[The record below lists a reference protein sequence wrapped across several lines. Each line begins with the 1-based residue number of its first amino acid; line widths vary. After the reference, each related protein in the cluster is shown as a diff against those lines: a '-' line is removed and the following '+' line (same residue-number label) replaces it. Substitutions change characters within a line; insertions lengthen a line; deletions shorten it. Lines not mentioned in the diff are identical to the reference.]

1 MPMKMKIRRHH
12 LSTRLAILILL
23 LATPLFITTIGAL
36 FFEARH
42 VIRIKAVGRARSA
55 LNASMQRLNRNLVA
69 VKTAT
74 DAYSWVLEE
83 QLQPDS
89 FLTISH
95 KVVALNP
102 HIDGCSV
109 SAEPF
114 LFPDKGRYYSVYS
127 VRETDSVE
135 TVVEEEYEYFQKTW
149 YKLPYDLNAPCWEIY
164 FDEADSLEL
173 TIDGM
178 LASYG
183 KPLYNKN
190 HEIAGIISTDLS
202 LLKLTKIINQERPY
216 PNSYFIMLDHDGRYV
231 VHPDSTRLFTKTI
244 FDDADP
250 LSQQDLIAL
259 GHEMTAGK
267 DGGMPLYIDDKGYL
281 VCYEPVPGTDWSL
294 AIVCPDNDILKNYYT
309 LTNIL
314 ITLLI
319 IGLLIIVL
327 LCYRTVSQ
335 AFSNIKQ
342 LMMKTRM
349 IAEGNMEVYI
359 KRSKRIDDV
368 GRLQNSFAAMLQT
381 LQVHIGL
388 VSYSTDKLQQ
398 RNKELEEATKLAQEA
413 NRQKT
418 TFIQNVSHQ
427 IRTPLNI
434 VMGFSQVLYDTVK
447 QKQVLSDEEMK
458 SITSTMDHQAKLL
471 YRLVSML
478 FDSSDTGFSEE
489 LKMSQ
494 FDIVKC
500 NDIAHVAINYL
511 KMHYPE
517 TPVEF
522 KTEVGNDVCIQTN
535 KLYLTRCLNELLYN
549 SAKYSDGEHITLMV
563 VCTEDTVRY
572 IVEDTGKGISE
583 PYRDL
588 MFKFFTKI
596 DDLSEGLGLGLPL
609 AKRHALNLG
618 GDLWLDDTY
627 DKGCRF
633 ILEIPLKQNNND

>member
-1 MPMKMKIRRHH
+1 MKMKIRLHH
-12 LSTRLAILILL
+12 LSTRIAIVILL
-23 LATPLFITTIGAL
+23 LAVPLFIMTIGVL
-36 FFEARH
+36 FLEARQ
-42 VIRIKAVGRARSA
+42 VIRHKAVGRAKSA
-55 LNASMQRLNRNLVA
+55 LNASMQRLDRNLIA

-74 DAYSWVLEE
+74 EAYSWVLEE

-89 FLTISH
+89 LLSISH

-102 HIDGCSV
+102 HVDGCSV
-109 SAEPF
+109 SAEPY
-114 LFPDKGRYYSVYS
+114 LFPNIGRHYSVYT
-127 VRETDSVE
+127 VREADSVE

-149 YKLPYDLNAPCWEIY
+149 YKLPHDLNAPCWEIY

-183 KPLYNKN
+183 KPLHNKN
-190 HEIAGIISTDLS
+190 HEIVGIISTDLS

-216 PNSYFIMLDHDGRYV
+216 PNSYFMMLDSDGRYV

-244 FDDADP
+244 FDDANP
-250 LSQQDLIAL
+250 FSQQDLIAL

-267 DGGMPLYIDDKGYL
+267 EGGMPIYIDGNGYL
-281 VCYEPVPGTDWSL
+281 VCYKPVPGTDWSL
-294 AIVCPDNDILKNYYT
+294 AIVCPDNDILKNYYM

-314 ITLLI
+314 IPLLV

-327 LCYRTVSQ
+327 LCRRAVSQ
-335 AFSNIKQ
+335 AFSSIRQ
-342 LMMKTRM
+342 LLIKTRM
-349 IAEGNMEVYI
+349 IAEGNLEVYI
-359 KRSKRIDDV
+359 KHSKRIDDV
-368 GRLQNSFAAMLQT
+368 GRLQNSFAAMLQA
-381 LQVHIGL
+381 LQFHIGI
-388 VSYSTDKLQQ
+388 VRYITEKLQQ

-418 TFIQNVSHQ
+418 VFIQNVSHQ

-447 QKQVLSDEEMK
+447 QKEILPEEEMK

-489 LKMSQ
+489 LRTSQ
-494 FDIVKC
+494 FDVVKC
-500 NDIAHVAINYL
+500 NSMARECLEYT
-511 KMHYPE
+511 KSHYPNIHIE
-517 TPVEF
+517 LQ
-522 KTEVGNDVCIQTN
+522 TEVDDDLCIQTN
-535 KLYLTRCLNELLYN
+535 RLYLTRCLSELLYN
-549 SAKYSDGEHITLMV
+549 SAKYSDGQHIILRII
-563 VCTEDTVRY
+563 CTEFVVRF

-618 GDLWLDDTY
+618 GDLWLDDSY
-627 DKGCRF
+627 HEGCRF
-633 ILEIPLKQNNND
+633 VLEMPLKQIEND

>member
-1 MPMKMKIRRHH
+1 MKMKIKLHH
-12 LSTRLAILILL
+12 LSTRLAFVILL
-23 LATPLFITTIGAL
+23 LATPVFITTIGVL
-36 FFEARH
+36 FLEARQ
-42 VIRIKAVGRARSA
+42 VIRHKAVGRAKSA
-55 LNASMQRLNRNLVA
+55 LNASMQRLDRSLIA

-74 DAYSWVLEE
+74 EAYSWMLEE
-83 QLQPDS
+83 KMAPDS

-95 KVVALNP
+95 KLVALNP

-109 SAEPF
+109 SGEPF
-114 LFPDKGRYYSVYS
+114 LFPDKGRYYSAYTI
-127 VRETDSVE
+127 RENDSVK
-135 TVVEEEYEYFQKTW
+135 TVVEEKYEYFQKSW
-149 YKLPYDLNAPCWEIY
+149 YKLPHDQDAACWEIY
-164 FDEADSLEL
+164 FDETDSLTL

-183 KPLYNKN
+183 RPLHNKDN
-190 HEIAGIISTDLS
+190 EVVGIISTDLS
-202 LLKLTKIINQERPY
+202 LLKITKIINLERPY
-216 PNSYFIMLDHDGRYV
+216 PNSYFMMLDSDGRYV

-250 LSQQDLIAL
+250 RTQQDLIAL
-259 GHEMTAGK
+259 GHQMTAGK
-267 DGGMPLYIDDKGYL
+267 EGGMPIYVDGNGYL
-281 VCYEPVPGTDWSL
+281 VCYKPVPGTDWSL
-294 AIVCPDNDILKNYYT
+294 AIVCPDNDILKNYYM

-314 ITLLI
+314 VPLLI

-327 LCYRTVSQ
+327 LCYRAVSQ
-335 AFSNIKQ
+335 AFSSIRQ
-342 LMMKTRM
+342 LLVKTRM
-349 IAEGNMEVYI
+349 IAEGNLEVYI
-359 KRSKRIDDV
+359 KHSKRIDDV
-368 GRLQNSFAAMLQT
+368 GRLQNSFAAMLQA
-381 LQVHIGL
+381 LQFHIGI
-388 VSYSTDKLQQ
+388 VRYITEKLQQ

-418 TFIQNVSHQ
+418 VFIQNVSHQ

-478 FDSSDTGFSEE
+478 FDSSDTGLSEE
-489 LKMSQ
+489 LRTSQ
-494 FDIVKC
+494 FDVVKC
-500 NDIAHVAINYL
+500 VDMAHESINYL
-511 KMHYPE
+511 KRHYPKIHIE
-517 TPVEF
+517 LQAEDC
-522 KTEVGNDVCIQTN
+522 DVYIQTN
-535 KLYLTRCLNELLYN
+535 KLYLTRCLSELLYN
-549 SAKYSDGEHITLMV
+549 SAKYSDGQHITLKV
-563 VCTEDTVRY
+563 ICTEHVVRF

-618 GDLWLDDTY
+618 GDLWLDDSY
-627 DKGCRF
+627 HEGCRF
-633 ILEIPLKQNNND
+633 VLEIPLKQIEND

>member
-1 MPMKMKIRRHH
+1 MKMKIRLHH
-12 LSTRLAILILL
+12 LSTRIAIVILL
-23 LATPLFITTIGAL
+23 LAVPLFIMTIGVL
-36 FFEARH
+36 FLEARQ
-42 VIRIKAVGRARSA
+42 VIRHKAVGRAKSA
-55 LNASMQRLNRNLVA
+55 LNASMQRLDRNLIA

-89 FLTISH
+89 LLSISH

-102 HIDGCSV
+102 HVDGCSV
-109 SAEPF
+109 SAEPY
-114 LFPDKGRYYSVYS
+114 LFPNIGRHYSVYT
-127 VRETDSVE
+127 VREADSVE

-149 YKLPYDLNAPCWEIY
+149 YKLPHDLNAPCWEIY

-183 KPLYNKN
+183 KPLRNKDQ
-190 HEIAGIISTDLS
+190 EIVGIISTDLS

-216 PNSYFIMLDHDGRYV
+216 PNSYFMMLDSDGRYV

-244 FDDADP
+244 FDDANP
-250 LSQQDLIAL
+250 FSQQDLIAL

-267 DGGMPLYIDDKGYL
+267 EGGMPIYIDGNGYL
-281 VCYEPVPGTDWSL
+281 VCYKPVPGTDWSL
-294 AIVCPDNDILKNYYT
+294 AIVCPDNDILKNYYM

-314 ITLLI
+314 IPLLV

-327 LCYRTVSQ
+327 LCRRTVSQ
-335 AFSNIKQ
+335 AFSSIRQ
-342 LMMKTRM
+342 LLIKTRM
-349 IAEGNMEVYI
+349 IAEGNLEVYI
-359 KRSKRIDDV
+359 KHSKRIDDV
-368 GRLQNSFAAMLQT
+368 GRLQNSFAAMLQA
-381 LQVHIGL
+381 LQFHMGIVRYI
-388 VSYSTDKLQQ
+388 TEKLQQ

-418 TFIQNVSHQ
+418 VFIQNVSHQ

-447 QKQVLSDEEMK
+447 QKEILPEEEMK

-489 LKMSQ
+489 LRTAQ
-494 FDIVKC
+494 FDMVKC
-500 NDIAHVAINYL
+500 NSMARECLEYT
-511 KMHYPE
+511 KSHYPNIHIE
-517 TPVEF
+517 LQ
-522 KTEVGNDVCIQTN
+522 TEVDDDLCIQTN
-535 KLYLTRCLNELLYN
+535 RLYLTRCLSELLYN
-549 SAKYSDGEHITLMV
+549 SAKYSDGQHIILRII
-563 VCTEDTVRY
+563 CTEFVVRF

-618 GDLWLDDTY
+618 GDLWLDDSY
-627 DKGCRF
+627 HEGCRF
-633 ILEIPLKQNNND
+633 VLEMPLKQIEND

>member
-1 MPMKMKIRRHH
+1 MKMKIRLHH
-12 LSTRLAILILL
+12 LSTRIAIVILL
-23 LATPLFITTIGAL
+23 LAIPLFITTIGVL
-36 FFEARH
+36 FLEARQ
-42 VIRIKAVGRARSA
+42 VIRHKAVGRAKSA
-55 LNASMQRLNRNLVA
+55 LNASMQRLDRNLIA

-74 DAYSWVLEE
+74 EAYSWVLEE

-89 FLTISH
+89 LLSISH

-102 HIDGCSV
+102 HVDGCSV
-109 SAEPF
+109 SAEPY
-114 LFPDKGRYYSVYS
+114 LFPNIGRHYSVYT
-127 VRETDSVE
+127 VREADSVE

-149 YKLPYDLNAPCWEIY
+149 YKLPHDLNAPCWEIY
-164 FDEADSLEL
+164 FDEADSLKL

-183 KPLYNKN
+183 KPLRNKDQ
-190 HEIAGIISTDLS
+190 EIVGIISTDLS

-216 PNSYFIMLDHDGRYV
+216 PNSYFMMLDSDGRYV

-244 FDDADP
+244 FDDANP
-250 LSQQDLIAL
+250 FSQQDLIAL

-267 DGGMPLYIDDKGYL
+267 EGGMPIYIDGNGYL
-281 VCYEPVPGTDWSL
+281 VCYKPVPGTDWSL
-294 AIVCPDNDILKNYYT
+294 AIVCPDNDILKNYYM

-314 ITLLI
+314 IPLLV

-335 AFSNIKQ
+335 AFSSIRQ
-342 LMMKTRM
+342 LLVKTRM
-349 IAEGNMEVYI
+349 IAEGNLEVYI
-359 KRSKRIDDV
+359 KHSKRIDDI
-368 GRLQNSFAAMLQT
+368 GRLQNSFAAMLQA
-381 LQVHIGL
+381 LQFHMGIVRYI
-388 VSYSTDKLQQ
+388 TEKLQQ

-418 TFIQNVSHQ
+418 VFIQNVSHQ

-447 QKQVLSDEEMK
+447 QKEILPEEEMK
-458 SITSTMDHQAKLL
+458 SIISTMDHQAKLL

-489 LKMSQ
+489 LRTSQ
-494 FDIVKC
+494 FDVVKC
-500 NDIAHVAINYL
+500 NSMARECLEYL
-511 KMHYPE
+511 KSHYPNIHIE
-517 TPVEF
+517 LQ
-522 KTEVGNDVCIQTN
+522 TEVDDDLCIQTN
-535 KLYLTRCLNELLYN
+535 RLYLTRCLSELLYN
-549 SAKYSDGEHITLMV
+549 SAKYSDGQHITLKV
-563 VCTEDTVRY
+563 ICTEHVVRF

-583 PYRDL
+583 PYHDL

-618 GDLWLDDTY
+618 GDLWLDDSY
-627 DKGCRF
+627 HEGCRF
-633 ILEIPLKQNNND
+633 VLEIPLKQIEND